1 MTDTNYAL
9 IRQLAQHLALHWWPV
24 REQSIMS
31 INHKIWSWKDYLSI
45 KPKFFARFIKIFL
58 HSGEMNFVHN

>member
-1 MTDTNYAL
+1 MTDINYAL

-31 INHKIWSWKDYLSI
+31 INHKIWS
-45 KPKFFARFIKIFL
+45 
-58 HSGEMNFVHN
+58 